1 MAGMS
6 EVSAPDPLVARAA
19 VALRTAFADGLVA
32 AFAFGSHAEGRA
44 HRESDLDIGVLL
56 AHERFPTQRERF
68 ARRIEIAA
76 GLASALGVQ
85 EVDVVVLNDAP
96 PTFARRIVLDG
107 VQVFCA
113 DAERARAFVRDVQ
126 LRAADLEPFLKRT
139 RALKLAAIAPR

>member
-1 MAGMS
+1 MAEMP
-6 EVSAPDPLVARAA
+6 EFSAQDPVVERAA
-19 VALRTAFADGLVA
+19 VALRTAFADGLIA

-44 HRESDLDIGVLL
+44 HRESDFDIGVLL

-96 PTFARRIVLDG
+96 PTFARRIALDG
-107 VQVFCA
+107 VQVVCP
-113 DAERARAFVRDVQ
+113 DAERTRAFVRDVQ
-126 LRAADLEPFLKRT
+126 LRAADLAPFLKRT
-139 RALKLAAIAPR
+139 RALKLAAIAPP